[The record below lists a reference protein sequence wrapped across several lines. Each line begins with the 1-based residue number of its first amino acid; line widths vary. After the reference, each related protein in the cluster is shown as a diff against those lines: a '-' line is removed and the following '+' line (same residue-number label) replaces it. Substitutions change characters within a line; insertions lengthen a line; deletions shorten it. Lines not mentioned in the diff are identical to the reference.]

1 MMPRAIITYELY
13 IAALKLGIAIIPS
26 SEMLRTKDLQYR
38 ITHGEINAVIALAD
52 FIEEFRDIEEYNE
65 LTKFVINGNQ
75 ENWISIEDEKA
86 KQSDKLDIANT
97 TRDDVAIL
105 SYTSGTTGNPK
116 AVTHSHGWGYAHMKM
131 APEHWLAIKED
142 DLVWATAAPGW
153 QNGYGVH
160 SYLLWDQERQH
171 LCIMVNLIL
180 PVIYHYYKTLKLMC
194 FAVHQQNTV

>member
-1 MMPRAIITYELY
+1 M
-13 IAALKLGIAIIPS
+13 K
-26 SEMLRTKDLQYR
+26 KQ
-38 ITHGEINAVIALAD
+38 
-52 FIEEFRDIEEYNE
+52 
-65 LTKFVINGNQ
+65 
-75 ENWISIEDEKA
+75 

-131 APEHWLAIKED
+131 APEHWLAIKD

-180 PVIYHYYKTLKLMC
+180 PLFITITKL
-194 FAVHQQNTV
+194 